1 VAGNQPRAV
10 NTKTVGVLALQG
22 GVREHLH
29 SFEKCGV
36 AAAPVKTLGE
46 LNAVDAL
53 VIPGGES
60 TTIIKLAEMYHL
72 VDPIRDAIKS
82 GMPTLGSC
90 AGMILLADSIEGGI
104 EGQETFRG
112 LDITA
117 KRNAYGRQVESFE
130 TEVQLSGHTAPF
142 PGVFIR
148 APFVQRLG
156 AGVEVCAQISS
167 GPHKGRIAG
176 VRQGPIMAIAFH
188 PELTTDTR
196 VHQEFVDLMRE
207 Y

>member
-1 VAGNQPRAV
+1 MNR
-10 NTKTVGVLALQG
+10 KTVGVLALQG
-22 GVREHLH
+22 GVREHLR

-36 AAAPVKTLGE
+36 AAVPVKTLGE

-72 VDPIRDAIKS
+72 VDPIRNAIKS

-90 AGMILLADSIEGGI
+90 AGMILLADSIEGGTH
-104 EGQETFRG
+104 GQETFRG

-130 TEVQLSGHTAPF
+130 TEVELADDTIPF

-156 AGVEVCAQISS
+156 AGVEVCAKISS
-167 GPHKGRIAG
+167 GPHEGRIAG
-176 VRQGPIMAIAFH
+176 VRQGSIMAIAFH

-196 VHQEFVDLMRE
+196 VHQEFVDLMRKN
-207 Y
+207 

>member
-1 VAGNQPRAV
+1 V
-10 NTKTVGVLALQG
+10 NRKTVGVLALQG
-22 GVREHLH
+22 GVREHLR
-29 SFEKCGV
+29 SFKSCGV
-36 AAAPVKTLGE
+36 GAVPVKTLSE
-46 LNAVDAL
+46 LDAVDAL

-72 VDPIRDAIKS
+72 VDPIRNAIKS

-104 EGQETFRG
+104 SGQETFRG

-130 TEVQLSGHTAPF
+130 TEVELSGHMDPF

-156 AGVEVCAQISS
+156 TGVEVCAKISS
-167 GPHKGRIAG
+167 GPHEGRIAG
-176 VRQGPIMAIAFH
+176 VRQGSIMAIAFH

-207 Y
+207 N